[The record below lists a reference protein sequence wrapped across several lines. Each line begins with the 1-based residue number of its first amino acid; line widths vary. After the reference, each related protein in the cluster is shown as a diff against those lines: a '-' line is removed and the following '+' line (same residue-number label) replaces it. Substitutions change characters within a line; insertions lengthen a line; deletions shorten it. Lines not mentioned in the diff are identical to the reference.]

1 MLLYT
6 VPKLLT
12 FPDYS
17 SGVKE
22 KVYQQS
28 AQFLSRHLNEMYES
42 EGTNIK
48 DQKDLGEVEEGESR
62 IVTVARSR
70 SIATG
75 REGGAQLS
83 LSHGTKFLLR
93 QI

>member
-1 MLLYT
+1 
-6 VPKLLT
+6 
-12 FPDYS
+12 
-17 SGVKE
+17 
-22 KVYQQS
+22 
-28 AQFLSRHLNEMYES
+28 MYES
-42 EGTNIK
+42 EGTNTK

-83 LSHGTKFLLR
+83 LAWDQIFAKANINVQKFALPL
-93 QI
+93 